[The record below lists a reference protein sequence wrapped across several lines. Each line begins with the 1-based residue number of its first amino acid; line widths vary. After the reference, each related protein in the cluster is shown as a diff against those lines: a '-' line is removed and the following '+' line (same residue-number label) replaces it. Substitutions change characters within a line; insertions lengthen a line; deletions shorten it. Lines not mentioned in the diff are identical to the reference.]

1 MAWSVLH
8 DPLTG
13 QRFMY
18 RPRGDS
24 FLLHSLGPDLNN
36 DQGKD
41 TNILM
46 YTSLEDGDISWEAAK

>member
-1 MAWSVLH
+1 
-8 DPLTG
+8 
-13 QRFMY
+13 MY